1 MYFTGTD
8 EEGTVGGMV
17 SKIEKNI
24 PNEFIS
30 IKHIGILKGEKEI
43 TEGPEV
49 APWAGMLENY
59 TFQEEEGITTVIIET
74 DSDEEYENYF
84 NETWE
89 KALQQL
95 KIMVEKKNRPE

>member
-1 MYFTGTD
+1 
-8 EEGTVGGMV
+8 
-17 SKIEKNI
+17 
-24 PNEFIS
+24 
-30 IKHIGILKGEKEI
+30 
-43 TEGPEV
+43 
-49 APWAGMLENY
+49 MLENY

-95 KIMVEKKNRPE
+95 KIMVEKKNRPK